1 MRRIDGWI
9 SQVRRVGKTWC
20 VGFAGRVGVHHTVEG
35 VVGGESDADNAIKAW
50 GMFSEEDAHDALMA
64 CLKRKSLPGLGLLT
78 LSSFLRPDGVRTS
91 AVCDC
96 LVAQSLV
103 VQLIDLGFEGDCH
116 YTGRVLR

>member
-1 MRRIDGWI
+1 MMGD
-9 SQVRRVGKTWC
+9 KL
-20 VGFAGRVGVHHTVEG
+20 AN
-35 VVGGESDADNAIKAW
+35 NAIKVLRSL
-50 GMFSEEDAHDALMA
+50 SEEDAHDALMA